1 MNPRRSA
8 SLTMAVGGLVA
19 GLLVIGLLALSST
32 AGALPPAGNEALN
45 VTAEVSISSRLG
57 EETFTLTGIAGI
69 ERDDPQMDGGM
80 EVAAAR
86 IIDLNLTG
94 DSVTGPVT
102 VTVSET
108 LESTGELR
116 SLQPP
121 PDQFPASSFF
131 DVFFDTEV
139 PASPQGSLI
148 FHNEVAVHLV
158 PMENGAEVSLSEW
171 PPVGVTYAATPDPCV
186 QLLRELP
193 DFRDPDS
200 TTNPGEICITGV
212 SIEFGAVKTP
222 TPTSTPCPPESCTP
236 TQTSTPTATPCPV
249 TVCPP
254 TPTLTPTPTPTPTTP
269 PLPEDPT
276 FSTARGGP
284 SGLHPADL
292 LGLGQVVFN
301 PSGNDNFADAWQITS
316 FPFRG
321 EQNTALAT
329 TEPGEELRPPGCIL
343 GATVWFTF
351 TPSVSGI
358 MSADTEESDPLYDTV
373 LVLYQGTELSSL
385 TLLGCDDDGGTGL
398 LSAKSFPVTAGTT
411 YYIQAGGFGTP
422 GDFGNLVLNVSL
434 EATGA
439 AGQSVAGHISC
450 SSLGLVADGCD
461 DGSDGDQDDIDALSF
476 GLDFASGSGFTGRDA
491 ALAFSVAP
499 GSTGLP
505 GSAVAGQAACSPSQ
519 PQADEFSSPLDG
531 TNAILF
537 DGDGRDSGCPSGP
550 ALGLTELPTS
560 DDLDALNELPPE
572 VVDQNN
578 DGQLD
583 DAVFFS
589 LAADSPSLAAFG
601 RSAADIMWTIGFQPG
616 LYASAADLGLLPGD
630 DIDAMCLRDIGPGP
644 LYDSETDVLL
654 FSLAAG
660 SPSLA
665 EIGARPSDLLSPGPE
680 VEIVGGRL
688 GLRVTDD
695 LNAVKCFQD
704 ADPTRENIAVGDIWF
719 CGSSFQ
725 GDVCETKIDIGDTVV
740 WDFEGAALLHTV
752 TECGDSCDDPT
763 SSPLFDS
770 GVVSDGSV
778 FAFVFDE
785 PGTYRYYCSI
795 HPTLQRG
802 VIIVSPDGLIGDVNC
817 DEIVNAIDSA
827 LLLQFIGGLLDEL
840 SCPENSDANADGA
853 TNAIDVALLLQL
865 IAGLLDELPP

>member
-1 MNPRRSA
+1 MMPGRSA
-8 SLTMAVGGLVA
+8 SLTMTVGGLMA
-19 GLLVIGLLALSST
+19 GLLVIGLLALTST
-32 AGALPPAGNEALN
+32 AGALPPAGGESLN
-45 VTAEVSISSRLG
+45 VTAEVGISSRLG
-57 EETFTLTGIAGI
+57 EETITLTGIASI
-69 ERDDPQMDGGM
+69 ERDDPQIDGGV

-86 IIDLNLTG
+86 IAALSLTG
-94 DSVTGPVT
+94 DSVTGPIT

-131 DVFFDTEV
+131 DAFLDAAIPVSGIRSAPV
-139 PASPQGSLI
+139 V
-148 FHNEVAVHLV
+148 HNEMPLHLV
-158 PMENGAEVSLSEW
+158 PMENGEEVSLSGW

-186 QLLRELP
+186 PLLPELP
-193 DFRDPDS
+193 A
-200 TTNPGEICITGV
+200 EICITSV

-222 TPTSTPCPPESCTP
+222 TPTFTPCPTESCAPSPTSTPTHTPCPP
-236 TQTSTPTATPCPV
+236 
-249 TVCPP
+249 TVCVP
-254 TPTLTPTPTPTPTTP
+254 TPTPTPTPP
-269 PLPEDPT
+269 PPPEDPT

-292 LGLGQVVFN
+292 LGVGQVVLN
-301 PSGNDNFADAWQITS
+301 PTGNDNFANAWQITS

-351 TPSVSGI
+351 TPSVSNI
-358 MSADTEESDPLYDTV
+358 MTADTEGSDSLFDTV

-385 TLLGCDDDGGTGL
+385 AVLGCDDDGGTGL
-398 LSAKSFPVTAGTT
+398 LSEKHIPVTAGTT
-411 YYIQAGGFGTP
+411 YYLQVGGFGTP

-434 EATGA
+434 EDAAA
-439 AGQSVAGHISC
+439 AGQGLAGHISC
-450 SSLGLVADGCD
+450 SSLGLAADGCD

-476 GLDFASGSGFTGRDA
+476 GLDFASGSGFTDTDA

-531 TNAILF
+531 TNAIVF
-537 DGDGRDSGCPSGP
+537 DGDGQDGGCPSGP
-550 ALGLTELPTS
+550 ALGLTELPSS
-560 DDLDALNELPPE
+560 DDLNALNELPPE
-572 VVDQNN
+572 IIDQNG

-589 LAADSPSLAAFG
+589 LAAGSPSLAIFG

-630 DIDAMCLRDIGPGP
+630 DIDAMCLRDTGPGP
-644 LYDSETDVLL
+644 LYDSDIDTIL

-665 EIGARPSDLLSPGPE
+665 EIGARASDLLGPGPE
-680 VEIVGGRL
+680 VEIQGGRL
-688 GLRVTDD
+688 GLRVSDD
-695 LNAVKCFQD
+695 LNAAKCFQD
-704 ADPTRENIAVGDIWF
+704 ADPTRESIAVGDIWF

-725 GDVCETKIDIGDTVV
+725 GGVCETKIDIGDTVI
-740 WDFEGAALLHTV
+740 WDFEGSELPHTV

-770 GVVSDGSV
+770 GAVTNGGT

-817 DEIVNAIDSA
+817 DGTVNPIDSA
-827 LLLQFIGGLLDEL
+827 LILQLVSGLLDEL
-840 SCPENSDANADGA
+840 SCSENSDTNADGS
-853 TNAIDVALLLQL
+853 TNAIDAALVLQL
-865 IAGLLDELPP
+865 SAGLLDELPP

>member
-1 MNPRRSA
+1 
-8 SLTMAVGGLVA
+8 MAA
-19 GLLVIGLLALSST
+19 LLVIGPLALSST
-32 AGALPPAGNEALN
+32 AGALPPAGGESLN
-45 VTAEVSISSRLG
+45 ATAEVSIASRLG
-57 EETFTLTGIAGI
+57 EETITLTGVAGI
-69 ERDDPQMDGGM
+69 ERDDPQMEGGV

-94 DSVTGPVT
+94 DSDTGPVT

-108 LESTGELR
+108 LESIGELR

-131 DVFFDTEV
+131 DVFFETEV
-139 PASPQGSLI
+139 PASPQGSLT
-148 FHNEVAVHLV
+148 FHNEEPVHLV
-158 PMENGAEVSLSEW
+158 PMENGVEVSLSEW
-171 PPVGVTYAATPDPCV
+171 PPVGVTYAATLDPCV
-186 QLLRELP
+186 QLLRESP

-200 TTNPGEICITGV
+200 PTIPAEICITSV

-222 TPTSTPCPPESCTP
+222 TPTATPCPPESCTP

-249 TVCPP
+249 TVCLP
-254 TPTLTPTPTPTPTTP
+254 TPTLTPTPP
-269 PLPEDPT
+269 PLLEDPT

-284 SGLHPADL
+284 SELHPADL
-292 LGLGQVVFN
+292 LGVGEVVFN
-301 PSGNDNFADAWQITS
+301 PSGNDSFADAWQITS

-321 EQNTALAT
+321 EQSTLLAT
-329 TEPGEELRPPGCIL
+329 TEPGEELRPSGCIL

-351 TPSVSGI
+351 TPAISGI
-358 MSADTEESDPLYDTV
+358 MSADTEESDSSFDTV
-373 LVLYQGTELSSL
+373 LALYQGTELSSL
-385 TLLGCDDDGGTGL
+385 AVLGCDDDGGTGL
-398 LSAKSFPVTAGTT
+398 LSDKSVPVTAGTT

-422 GDFGNLVLNVSL
+422 GDTGNLVLNVSL
-434 EATGA
+434 EGSGA
-439 AGQSVAGHISC
+439 AGQGLAGHISC
-450 SSLGLVADGCD
+450 SSLGLAPDGCD

-476 GLDFASGSGFTGRDA
+476 GLDFAAGSGFTDRDA

-531 TNAILF
+531 TNAIVF
-537 DGDGRDSGCPSGP
+537 DGDGQDGGCPSGP
-550 ALGLTELPTS
+550 ALGLTELPSS
-560 DDLDALNELPPE
+560 DDLNALNELPPE
-572 VVDQNN
+572 VIDQNS

-589 LAADSPSLAAFG
+589 LAADSPSLALFG

-616 LYASAADLGLLPGD
+616 VYASAADLGLLPED
-630 DIDAMCLRDIGPGP
+630 DIDAMCLRDTGPGP
-644 LYDSETDVLL
+644 LYDSETDILL

-665 EIGARPSDLLSPGPE
+665 EIGARPSDLLGPGPE
-680 VEIVGGRL
+680 VEIQGGRL

-695 LNAVKCFQD
+695 LNAVKCFED
-704 ADPTRENIAVGDIWF
+704 ADPTRENIAVGDSWF

-725 GDVCETKIDIGDTVV
+725 GDVCETKIDIGDMVV
-740 WDFEGAALLHTV
+740 WDFGGAALPHTV

-770 GVVSDGSV
+770 GVVSDGST

-795 HPTLQRG
+795 HPTLERG
-802 VIIVSPDGLIGDVNC
+802 VITVSPDGLVGDVNC
-817 DEIVNAIDSA
+817 DGTVNAIDSV
-827 LLLQFIGGLLDEL
+827 LILQLVAGMLDEL
-840 SCPENSDANADGA
+840 SCPENADTNADGS
-853 TNAIDVALLLQL
+853 TNAIDATLVLQFS
-865 IAGLLDELPP
+865 AGLLGELPP